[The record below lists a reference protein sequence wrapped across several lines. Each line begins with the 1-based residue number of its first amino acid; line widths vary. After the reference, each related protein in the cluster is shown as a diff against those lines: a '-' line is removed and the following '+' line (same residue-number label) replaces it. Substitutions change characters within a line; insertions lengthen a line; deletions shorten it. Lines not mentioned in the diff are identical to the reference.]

1 MKLEKTRPSIHDKSA
16 HQSNGKVLI
25 SGEAIELDAP
35 PYDLIEIKNSASKSR
50 RSVSQE
56 SSCKSI
62 KMDLNFSNLS
72 NQSIKSD

>member
-16 HQSNGKVLI
+16 NQSYGKALI
-25 SGEAIELDAP
+25 SCNAVDIDAP

-62 KMDLNFSNLS
+62 KMDLNFSELS

>member
-16 HQSNGKVLI
+16 NQSYGKALI
-25 SGEAIELDAP
+25 NCNAVDLDAP

-62 KMDLNFSNLS
+62 KMDLNFSELS